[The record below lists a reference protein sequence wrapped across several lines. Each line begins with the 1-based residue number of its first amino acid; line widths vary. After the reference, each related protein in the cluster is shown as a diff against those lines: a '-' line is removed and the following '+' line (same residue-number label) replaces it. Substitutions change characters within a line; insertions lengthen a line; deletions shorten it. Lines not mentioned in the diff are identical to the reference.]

1 MKTSYIYLLMLTF
14 LTACSEKKSDE
25 SRAKFAEKNQI
36 IRQSQSDF
44 FENEL
49 IRSKYNPKTE
59 IDSFVNQT
67 IYNELLEPQYKIDFA
82 ESLIQSKYFKQ
93 VSEDYYDDIFAA
105 IGINYMVLEKYKDA
119 IYFFEYLL
127 DNYQKPLQANPELYM
142 LVNLELAYS
151 YSEIYK
157 NDLLLHYT
165 EIGIKIGQ
173 KYPHKVNQNDLITA
187 YNNSLY
193 FSNNQKFVKN
203 FQIFDQAKREFLDT
217 ITFTDIRTK
226 DFKDIVFKK
235 YEIHHLL
242 LKNDSI
248 NALKKLELFSKHI
261 SENTDMTHEK
271 NNYYLS
277 AFSNLV
283 DFYLFNYRSYSKAL
297 DLANQFYSIS
307 LNHPEFPHYQMLA
320 LSKISNAQKELKQYE
335 SSIQTLDLLEN
346 KIKPNLK
353 YSSYY
358 SLKIIRAINLS
369 KLKKD
374 KEVVNLL
381 DKLFPLLTENLM
393 DKKIDIKNLNREDYK
408 DFNSPY
414 IVNIFSTASYLYCQ
428 AYQSD
433 KNLEHLDKAESLVFS
448 ALKMFAHN
456 HKSIDNS
463 EGLLSYEN
471 NVNETLLFLSKY
483 KYENNK
489 AKQKMCI
496 EALEKNA
503 SHQLFNQ
510 FQNQVIIN
518 NSELKKLY
526 LAKNKHLAKIER
538 LDEQLLFELNDNLLK
553 EKEKIENEVNEVNVK
568 IKIGLKN
575 FSSVYEDFSIER
587 LQNKLNKNENIVKYY
602 VAKERVYRLI
612 ITKNNIDITL
622 IGDIEAVQ
630 VEVKDYLSKIKNPSK
645 SYNQNSKK
653 LFQLLC
659 EGIHEKHLNIIPQ
672 SFVNYLPFETLLNDK
687 NIPWVFDKTIHYNF
701 SLPIW
706 YGGRIYDLKNTKN
719 KTLSLAAD
727 YSNSKNGNVQLN
739 NAQKEIDKITEI
751 TKGEKI
757 SEATVNDFLKNV
769 DSHHVYHLA
778 MHAKLDDINFETSS
792 ILFSDDEPLYFKDF
806 YHLNIPLDLVV
817 LSACNTGNGKLING
831 DGIMSLS
838 RALTFSGVK
847 SSVVSYWEVPDRETA
862 DLMALFYNHL
872 KKGHQKSEALSLA
885 KRAFVEKYPL
895 KNHPYFWAGFVLNGK
910 NNVVYKD
917 YSIYYFFGGFII
929 LIAGFIFYKKFYFNK
944 SKSSEADFLN

>member
-1 MKTSYIYLLMLTF
+1 MKTSYIYLLMLT
-14 LTACSEKKSDE
+14 LLMACSDKKSDE
-25 SRAKFAEKNQI
+25 SLTKFTKKNEI
-36 IRQSQSDF
+36 INNPQSDF
-44 FENEL
+44 FETEL
-49 IRSKYNPKTE
+49 KKNKLSATTA
-59 IDSFVNQT
+59 IDSFINQT
-67 IYNELLEPQYKIDFA
+67 IYDDLLKPQYKIDFA
-82 ESLIQSKYFKQ
+82 ESLIQSKYFKNISQ
-93 VSEDYYDDIFAA
+93 KLYDDVFASL
-105 IGINYMVLEKYKDA
+105 GFNYIALEKYKDA
-119 IYFFEYLL
+119 TYYFEYSL
-127 DNYQKPLQANPELYM
+127 DNYILQLQKDPKLYM
-142 LVNLELAYS
+142 SINLDLAYC

-165 EIGIKIGQ
+165 EKGIKIGQ
-173 KYPHKVNQNDLITA
+173 KYPNKVNQNDLITA

-193 FSNNQKFVKN
+193 FSNNQQFDKN
-203 FQIFDQAKREFLDT
+203 FQIFDQAKKEFLDT
-217 ITFTDIRTK
+217 ITFIDPKTK
-226 DFKDIVFKK
+226 DYKDIVYKK
-235 YEIHHLL
+235 FEIQHLL
-242 LKNDSI
+242 VKNDSI
-248 NALKKLELFSKHI
+248 NALKNLNLFAKYQPEHK
-261 SENTDMTHEK
+261 EMTHEK
-271 NNYYLS
+271 NNYFLS
-277 AFSNLV
+277 TFSNVV
-283 DFYLFNYRSYSKAL
+283 DFYLFNYKSYAKAL
-297 DLANQFYSIS
+297 DLANQFYNIS
-307 LNHPEFPHYQMLA
+307 LSYPELPHYQMLA

-346 KIKPNLK
+346 KINPNLK

-381 DKLFPLLTENLM
+381 DELFPVLTENLM
-393 DKKIDIKNLNREDYK
+393 NKEIDIKNLHEEEYK

-428 AYQSD
+428 AYLSD

-456 HKSIDNS
+456 HNHIDNS

-483 KYENNK
+483 KYKNNK

-526 LAKNKHLAKIER
+526 LVKNKRLARIER
-538 LDEQLLFELNDNLLK
+538 LEDQLLFELNNNLLK
-553 EKEKIENEVNEVNVK
+553 EKEKTENEVREINAK

-575 FSSVYEDFSIER
+575 FSSVYEDFSIAR
-587 LQNKLNKNENIVKYY
+587 LQNKLTKNENIVKYY

-630 VEVKDYLSKIKNPSK
+630 VEVQDYLSKIKNPSK
-645 SYNQNSKK
+645 HYNQKSKK
-653 LFQLLC
+653 LFQMLC
-659 EGIHEKHLNIIPQ
+659 EDIHEKHLNIIPQ
-672 SFVNYLPFETLLNDK
+672 SFMNYLPFETLLNNK

-706 YGGRIYDLKNTKN
+706 YGGRIYDIKNTKN

-727 YSNSKNGNVQLN
+727 YSNSKNGSVQLN
-739 NAQKEIDKITEI
+739 HAQKEIEKITEI
-751 TKGEKI
+751 TKGKKI
-757 SEATVNDFLKNV
+757 NEATVNDFLENV
-769 DSHHVYHLA
+769 DTHHVYHLA
-778 MHAKLDDINFETSS
+778 MHAKLDDVNFEESS
-792 ILFSDDEPLYFKDF
+792 VLFSHDEPLYFKDF

-847 SSVVSYWEVPDRETA
+847 SSVVSYWEVPDKETA
-862 DLMALFYNHL
+862 DLMALFYANL
-872 KKGHQKSEALSLA
+872 KKGRQKSDALSLA
-885 KRAFVEKYPL
+885 KRTFIEKYPL
-895 KNHPYFWAGFVLNGK
+895 KNHPYFWAGFVLNG
-910 NNVVYKD
+910 NNEVVYKD
-917 YSIYYFFGGFII
+917 YSIYYLLGGFII
-929 LIAGFIFYKKFYFNK
+929 LIISIILIRKNYFNK
-944 SKSSEADFLN
+944 FKSSEADFLN